1 MPKTTNAFFRAVFY
15 LAIEVIL
22 IAVFLFIY
30 NKNSFIG
37 NTSLYLNSQIVSVV
51 FAFVAGIL
59 ALIKYYTRKKSKY
72 IFIGVGLLGASFIDI
87 FFTTLNN
94 TALYRE
100 YWRWDPSI
108 AYFSI
113 FALTS
118 YIIWY
123 IEVVINKYKREH
135 QHFWFILSII
145 LSAILLLIFSTLK
158 LPKTII
164 IYTTVICLVP
174 SIILFLKKG
183 VWKFK
188 YFEYWFLA
196 SLIIAVWS
204 NLLFL
209 QLSVQPHD
217 LAFTIYQIC
226 KVFFYGLLLTGL
238 LTSTFNAFVLVEQYG
253 ETLEAR
259 LKASILSFPLGYV
272 LLSIKGEIETA
283 NQAVFDLLG
292 VSNNTDLNITL
303 SSKLNIHKLCVECI
317 EKKKSLKINSFAYNN
332 RFLNIYLTPVI
343 YSTDVVG
350 TVVLMQ
356 DITEEKLLDKTKDEF
371 IALASHE
378 LRTPLSA
385 IKGNAEL
392 LLDHYKQTLAENN
405 IDQMIL
411 DIHTSSIRLIDIVE
425 EFLDITSLEQQRI
438 SFKLGPFDIYMLLQ
452 ESAESMR
459 KLANDRGNHIVTEK
473 IGTGPFTVNADKI
486 RTRQIMFNLVGNAIK
501 FTDHGEIKLT
511 AKQVDDKFI
520 EVLISDTGRG
530 IKSSSQ
536 KFLFKK
542 FQQIDEDILLHDST
556 KGVGLG
562 LYISK
567 MLAEGM
573 HGDIYLVSSEVGKGT
588 VFGLK
593 LPVA

>member
-1 MPKTTNAFFRAVFY
+1 MPKTTNALFRAIFY
-15 LAIEVIL
+15 LLIEIIL
-22 IAVFLFIY
+22 ISIFLYVY
-30 NKNSFIG
+30 NKNTFIG
-37 NTSLYLNSQIVSVV
+37 NNSLYLNSQIVSVV

-72 IFIGVGLLGASFIDI
+72 VFIGFGLLGASFIDI
-87 FFTTLNN
+87 FYTTLNS
-94 TALYRE
+94 ASLYRE

-108 AYFSI
+108 AYFSV

-123 IEVVINKYKREH
+123 IEVVINKYKRTH
-135 QHFWFILSII
+135 QELWFSLSIV
-145 LSAILLLIFSTLK
+145 LAVILLLVATVFRF
-158 LPKTII
+158 PKAFI
-164 IYTTVICLVP
+164 IYTTVICLIP
-174 SIILFLKKG
+174 SIILFLRKG

-226 KVFFYGLLLTGL
+226 KVSFYGLLLTGL
-238 LTSTFNAFVLVEQYG
+238 LTSTFNAFMLVEEYG

-259 LKASILSFPLGYV
+259 LKASILSFPMGYV
-272 LLSIKGEIETA
+272 LLSINGEIEQA

-292 VSNNTDLNITL
+292 VTNNTDLNITL
-303 SSKLNIHKLCVECI
+303 SSNLNIHKLCQECL
-317 EKKKSLKINSFAYNN
+317 ENKKSLKISSFVYNN
-332 RFLNIYLTPVI
+332 KFLNIFLTPVI
-343 YSTDVVG
+343 YNTDVVG
-350 TVVLMQ
+350 TVVLMH

-392 LLDHYKQTLAENN
+392 LLDHYNNALKENK
-405 IDQMIL
+405 IDEMIE
-411 DIHTSSIRLIDIVE
+411 DIHTSSVRLIDIVE

-459 KLANDRGNHIVTEK
+459 KLASDHNNHIITEK
-473 IGTGPFTVNADKI
+473 IGEGPLIVNADKV
-486 RTRQIMFNLVGNAIK
+486 RTRQILFNLIGNAIK
-501 FTDHGEIKLT
+501 FTKHGEIKLT
-511 AKQVDDKFI
+511 ARTTDDKFI
-520 EVLISDTGRG
+520 EVLVSDTGRG
-530 IKSSSQ
+530 IKAGSQ

-542 FQQIDEDILLHDST
+542 FQQIDEDILLHDSS

-573 HGDIYLVSSEVGKGT
+573 GGEIYLVSSSEGKGT
-588 VFGLK
+588 VFGFK